1 MDWPMIKRI
10 FSLMIIFIALNLS
23 GCATQVTETNTEAS
37 KSIPLEYLASGRFD
51 IRPSWEKAS
60 VYLPGKFLPTNVSAI
75 ESSGERD
82 VVVFLHGCGG
92 IKNDE
97 IGWSKFFANLGYVV
111 VLPDSFAIKG
121 RPLNCNSTST
131 TPTTGAIGT
140 HDLMNLRIR
149 EFRLAS
155 EKLRSM
161 KNIRKIFVVGF
172 SEGGAV
178 ANMLHNPSLFDGV
191 VSISSYCIS
200 PAATPKQIPVL
211 TIDFETDPWFRMKNT
226 CKNKYQDHEKYT
238 QVILTGNGHSAFPNK
253 IAEEAMKKFLSE
265 R

>member
-1 MDWPMIKRI
+1 MMKRI
-10 FSLMIIFIALNLS
+10 YSSMIIFIALNLT
-23 GCATQVTETNTEAS
+23 GCATHVTETNTEAS
-37 KSIPLEYLASGRFD
+37 KSIPLEYLVGGKFD

-60 VYLPGKFLPTNVSAI
+60 VYLPGKFLPTNVAAI
-75 ESSGERD
+75 EASGERD
-82 VVVFLHGCGG
+82 AVVFLHGCGG

-97 IGWSKFFANLGYVV
+97 IGWSKFFTNLGYVV

-121 RPLNCNSTST
+121 RPLNCSSTST
-131 TPTTGAIGT
+131 TPTTGAIGI

-149 EFRLAS
+149 EFRLTS

-161 KNIRKIFVVGF
+161 KNIRKTFVVGF

-178 ANMLHNPSLFDGV
+178 ANMLHNPNLFDGLI
-191 VSISSYCIS
+191 SISSYCIS

-211 TIDFETDPWFRMKNT
+211 TIDFESDPWFRMKNM
-226 CKNKYQDHEKYT
+226 CKNKYQNHEKYT
-238 QVILTGNGHSAFPNK
+238 QVTLTGNGHSAFPNK
-253 IAEEAMKKFLSE
+253 IAEEAIKKFLSE

>member
-1 MDWPMIKRI
+1 MIKRI
-10 FSLMIIFIALNLS
+10 YSLMFMFIAFNLT
-23 GCATQVTETNTEAS
+23 GCATHLTESNTEPS
-37 KSIPLEYLASGRFD
+37 KSIPLEFLALGKFD

-75 ESSGERD
+75 ESAGNRD

-97 IGWSKFFANLGYVV
+97 IGWSKFFSNLGYVV

-121 RPLNCNSTST
+121 RPLNCNSTTT
-131 TPTTGAIGT
+131 TPTTGAIGI

-191 VSISSYCIS
+191 ISISSYCIS
-200 PAATPKQIPVL
+200 SVATPKQIPVL
-211 TIDFETDPWFRMKNT
+211 TIDFETDPWFRMGNM
-226 CKNKYQDHEKYT
+226 CKNKYQNHERYT
-238 QVILTGNGHSAFPNK
+238 QVILAGNGHSAISNK
-253 IAEEAMKKFLSE
+253 IAEGSIKEFLSE